1 MKFCSDCGSK
11 VEKRIPEGD
20 NLERDCCTHCDSIH
34 YSNPRV
40 IVGTLPIKDNKVL
53 LCKRA
58 IQPRYGLWTL
68 PAGFLENGETVERGA
83 FRETKEETSTEVEM
97 GKLYAIF
104 NIPQIHQ
111 VYMLYLANV
120 VKNDFSATPE
130 SLEVK
135 LFNENEIPW
144 DELAFPFVP
153 IVLKKYFQDEKK
165 GEYPLSTQTI
175 ERPARNTN
183 Q

>member
-20 NLERDCCTHCDSIH
+20 NLERDCCTKCDSIH

-40 IVGTLPIKDNKVL
+40 IVGTVHIKDNKVL

-68 PAGFLENGETVERGA
+68 PAGFLENGETIEEGA
-83 FRETKEETSTEVEM
+83 FRETKEETNTEVKM
-97 GKLYAIF
+97 GNLYAIF
-104 NIPQIHQ
+104 NIPQINQ
-111 VYMLYLANV
+111 VYMLHLAEVINEDYG
-120 VKNDFSATPE
+120 KTSE

-135 LFNENEIPW
+135 FFTESDIPW
-144 DELAFPFVP
+144 EELAFPFVP
-153 IVLKKYFQDEKK
+153 TTLKNYFKDYEKGK
-165 GEYPLSTQTI
+165 YPLTTQII
-175 ERPARNTN
+175 ERPIRKVN
-183 Q
+183 

>member
-1 MKFCSDCGSK
+1 MKFCGDCGSK

-20 NLERDCCTHCDSIH
+20 NLERDCCTKCDSIH

-40 IVGTLPIKDNKVL
+40 IVGTVPIKGDKVL

-68 PAGFLENGETVERGA
+68 PAGFLENGETIEEGA
-83 FRETKEETSTEVEM
+83 FRETKEETNTEVKM

-104 NIPQIHQ
+104 NIPQINQ
-111 VYMLYLANV
+111 VYMLHLAEV
-120 VKNDFSATPE
+120 VNEDYSKTSE
-130 SLEVK
+130 SLEVE
-135 LFNENEIPW
+135 FFGESDIPW

-153 IVLKKYFQDEKK
+153 TTLKNYFKDRKRD
-165 GEYPLSTQTI
+165 EYPLTTQII
-175 ERPARNTN
+175 ERPPRKAN
-183 Q
+183 